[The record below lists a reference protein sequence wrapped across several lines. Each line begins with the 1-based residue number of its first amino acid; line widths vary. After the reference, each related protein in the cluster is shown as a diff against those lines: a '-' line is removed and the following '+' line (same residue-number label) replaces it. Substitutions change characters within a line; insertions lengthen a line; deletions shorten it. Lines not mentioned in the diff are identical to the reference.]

1 MSRRQKVDYR
11 SVFSSILELVP
22 RCKVKRVVAD
32 FEAAAWSALKDTM
45 RQSVEVKGCF
55 FHFTQCIFRK
65 IKSLNLTR
73 QYKEDEGTRL
83 LCQNLMALLLLP
95 KENIIPAFNLLIE
108 GVNEGGCLQL
118 CEYFRKVWING
129 SLFKPESWCWFLEHI
144 RTNNDTEGWHHRFNV
159 NSKVNMPLYKMIDAL
174 GAEVIQSEVHIDQF
188 ERGELR
194 RNQRKEDIRKEER
207 LKKHWER
214 FDNNEIDWRDLL
226 KKVSRTI
233 KKAVVDP
240 TTDDN
245 NEWLF
250 AFEPEHELDQ
260 NDNS

>member
-1 MSRRQKVDYR
+1 
-11 SVFSSILELVP
+11 
-22 RCKVKRVVAD
+22 
-32 FEAAAWSALKDTM
+32 
-45 RQSVEVKGCF
+45 
-55 FHFTQCIFRK
+55 
-65 IKSLNLTR
+65 
-73 QYKEDEGTRL
+73 
-83 LCQNLMALLLLP
+83 
-95 KENIIPAFNLLIE
+95 
-108 GVNEGGCLQL
+108 
-118 CEYFRKVWING
+118 
-129 SLFKPESWCWFLEHI
+129 
-144 RTNNDTEGWHHRFNV
+144 
-159 NSKVNMPLYKMIDAL
+159 MPLYKMIDAL

-245 NEWLF
+245 NDWLF